1 MKPSKHLSVLIIKY
15 NSKMKYIFIILLSG
29 FWVNSQVKT
38 DTINLMPWPQ
48 SISITNGSFTLN
60 KNFKVNI
67 TGYPNPR
74 IFERATQFL
83 RRLDGRTGLFF
94 DQGFVTKINELPYAQ
109 LQINCTSS
117 GKIGVYED
125 ESYSL
130 EINSNKIAINAT
142 SDLGA
147 LHALETL
154 LQMLQNNGSS
164 FYFPTAIVS
173 DFPRF
178 TWRGLMI
185 DVARHFQPVDV
196 IKRNLDAMAAVKMNV
211 FHWHLTDDQGWRI
224 ELKNHPKL
232 TQLASD
238 GNYYTKEQIK
248 EIVKYADARG
258 IMVVPEIDVPGH
270 ATAILTAYPELG
282 SKVVNL
288 NVGTNEKT
296 QKFIQFQSYAIE
308 RNSGIF
314 TPTLDPTNPKT
325 YQLLSEIFDEVC
337 PLFSGNY
344 FHIGGDE
351 NEGKDWDSNPKI
363 QEFKKK
369 NKLEN
374 NHELQTYFTM
384 QLIPMLKKHN
394 KELMGWEEIMTKNL
408 SKQAI
413 IHSWKGLNEGVPAG
427 QSLTNAVKN
436 GYKTVLSNGYYID
449 LMLGVENHYLNDPM
463 PKSSTLSA
471 EEKARILG
479 GEATMWS
486 ELVTPTTID
495 SRIWPRTAAIAE
507 RLWSNESVSD
517 IGSLRKRMNV
527 ISMQLEEL
535 GITHVRNKEV
545 FLRNI
550 SNNQTNTALEN
561 FSNICE
567 PLKVYS
573 RNSGGTEYQ
582 TYSPFTLFADVC
594 TPDASD
600 ALEFENIVTNYLK
613 NKNSE
618 NQILVTDYLK
628 KWINVNAK
636 LIELSLNAPLIQP
649 LLPLSKSLS
658 DLSEQI
664 LLILEKKQTVEAS
677 KLNDLLAK
685 CSSKNHADVEL
696 AVYNSLKKLV
706 SAE

>member
-1 MKPSKHLSVLIIKY
+1 MKPLKLLNVLSIKIQSKKT
-15 NSKMKYIFIILLSG
+15 MKYFFILFVSSFLANAQI
-29 FWVNSQVKT
+29 KT
-38 DTINLMPWPQ
+38 DALNLMPWPQ
-48 SISITNGSFTLN
+48 SISVTNGSFALD

-67 TGYPNPR
+67 TGNPNPR
-74 IFERATQFL
+74 IFARTSQFL

-94 DQGFVTKINELPYAQ
+94 DQGFVTKINEFPSAQ
-109 LQINCTSS
+109 LQINCSKA
-117 GKIGVYED
+117 GNVGINQD
-125 ESYSL
+125 ESYQL
-130 EINSNKIAINAT
+130 EIQSNKIIINAN

-147 LHALETL
+147 MHALETL
-154 LQMLQNNGSS
+154 LQLLQNNSTS
-164 FYFPTAIVS
+164 YYFPTVTIS

-185 DVARHFQPVDV
+185 DAARHFQPVDV
-196 IKRNLDAMAAVKMNV
+196 IKRNLDAMAAMKMNV

-238 GNYYTKEQIK
+238 GNYYTQEEIK
-248 EIVKYADARG
+248 NIVKYAEERG
-258 IMVVPEIDVPGH
+258 IMVIPEIDVPGH
-270 ATAILTAYPELG
+270 GTAILTAYPEVG
-282 SKVVNL
+282 SKL
-288 NVGTNEKT
+288 NFDKNTY
-296 QKFIQFQSYAIE
+296 SLE

-314 TPTLDPTNPKT
+314 TPTLDPSNPKT

-369 NKLEN
+369 NNFAN

-394 KELMGWEEIMTKNL
+394 KQLMGWEEIMTKNL
-408 SKQAI
+408 SKDAI
-413 IHSWKGLNEGVPAG
+413 IHSWKGSNEGIAAG
-427 QSLTNAVKN
+427 QSLVNAVKN

-449 LMLGVENHYLNDPM
+449 LMQGVESHYLNDPM
-463 PKSSTLSA
+463 PKNITLTA

-479 GEATMWS
+479 GEAPMWS

-507 RLWSNESVSD
+507 RLWSNENITD
-517 IGSLRKRMNV
+517 MASLRKRMNV
-527 ISMQLEEL
+527 ISLQLEEL
-535 GITHVRNKEV
+535 GITHIRNKEV
-545 FLRNI
+545 LLRNI
-550 SNNQTNTALEN
+550 SNNQTNTALED

-567 PLKVYS
+567 PLKLYS
-573 RNSGGTEYQ
+573 RNSEGTEYK
-582 TYSPFTLFADVC
+582 TYSPFTLFADAC
-594 TPDASD
+594 TADAKD
-600 ALEFENIVTNYLK
+600 ALVFNEAVNNYIK
-613 NKNSE
+613 NKSSE
-618 NQILVTDYLK
+618 NQILITDYLK

-636 LIELSLNAPLIQP
+636 LIELSSNAPLVHP

-658 DLSEQI
+658 DLSQQ
-664 LLILEKKQTVEAS
+664 LLSKIEKKQTVNTNT
-677 KLNDLLAK
+677 LNDLLEQ
-685 CSSKNHADVEL
+685 CNSKNHADVEL

>member
-1 MKPSKHLSVLIIKY
+1 
-15 NSKMKYIFIILLSG
+15 MKYLFILFVSSFLANAQI
-29 FWVNSQVKT
+29 KT
-38 DTINLMPWPQ
+38 DALNLMPWPQ
-48 SISITNGSFTLN
+48 SISVTNGSFALD

-67 TGYPNPR
+67 TGNPNPR
-74 IFERATQFL
+74 IFARTSQFL

-94 DQGFVTKINELPYAQ
+94 DQGFVTKINEFPSAQ
-109 LQINCTSS
+109 LQINCSQS
-117 GKIGVYED
+117 GNVGINQD
-125 ESYSL
+125 ESYQL
-130 EINSNKIAINAT
+130 EIQSNKITINAT

-147 LHALETL
+147 MHGLETL
-154 LQMLQNNGSS
+154 LQLLQNNSNS
-164 FYFPTAIVS
+164 YYFPTAKIS

-185 DVARHFQPVDV
+185 DGARHFQPVDV
-196 IKRNLDAMAAVKMNV
+196 IKRNLDAMAAMKMNV

-238 GNYYTKEQIK
+238 GNYYTQEEIK
-248 EIVKYADARG
+248 NIVKYADERG

-270 ATAILTAYPELG
+270 GTAILTAYPEVG
-282 SKVVNL
+282 SKL
-288 NVGTNEKT
+288 NFDKNTY
-296 QKFIQFQSYAIE
+296 SLE

-314 TPTLDPTNPKT
+314 TPTLDPSNPKT

-369 NKLEN
+369 NNFAN

-394 KELMGWEEIMTKNL
+394 KTLMGWEEIMTKNL
-408 SKQAI
+408 SKDAI
-413 IHSWKGLNEGVPAG
+413 IHSWKGSNEGIAAG
-427 QSLTNAVKN
+427 QSLVNAVKN

-449 LMLGVENHYLNDPM
+449 LMQGVENHYLNDPM
-463 PKSSTLSA
+463 PKNITLTA

-479 GEATMWS
+479 GEAPMWS
-486 ELVTPTTID
+486 ELATPTTID

-507 RLWSNESVSD
+507 RLWSNENITD
-517 IGSLRKRMNV
+517 MASLRKRMNV
-527 ISMQLEEL
+527 ISLQLEEL
-535 GITHVRNKEV
+535 GITHIRNKEV
-545 FLRNI
+545 LLRNI
-550 SNNQTNTALEN
+550 SNNQTNTALED

-567 PLKVYS
+567 PLKIYS
-573 RNSGGTEYQ
+573 RNSEGTEYK
-582 TYSPFTLFADVC
+582 TYSPFTLFADAC
-594 TPDASD
+594 TPDAKD
-600 ALEFENIVTNYLK
+600 ALVFNEAVNNYIK
-613 NKNSE
+613 NKSSE

-636 LIELSLNAPLIQP
+636 LIELSSNAPLVHP

-658 DLSEQI
+658 DLSQQ
-664 LLILEKKQTVEAS
+664 LLSKIEKKQTVNTNT
-677 KLNDLLAK
+677 LNDLLEQ
-685 CSSKNHADVEL
+685 CNSKNHADVEL